1 MAKADFKT
9 FLNVDYTQT
18 GDGQLARNAKKRKMD
33 TPTGNTNESEATESC
48 GCDCG
53 KDPCESCGKS
63 HHKQADEALSM
74 TQRRLRSRTMKK
86 YAARIKVGRKK
97 ASMRIAYTKRLAKRA
112 QRTARLA
119 MAKKITKGIPKSELT
134 PARKQEIEKKLDKM
148 KPRISRLA
156 KKMMPKIR
164 KAELGKRRS

>member
-33 TPTGNTNESEATESC
+33 TPTGNTGESVE
-48 GCDCG
+48 
-53 KDPCESCGKS
+53 P
-63 HHKQADEALSM
+63 ADEALSM

-86 YAARIKVGRKK
+86 YAARLKVGRKK
-97 ASMRIAYTKRLAKRA
+97 ASMRIADTKRLAKRA